1 MSINRIEQTRQKLI
15 SQGKKIVNLSSGNP
29 NEWGV
34 FFKNRY
40 LSTFLQ
46 EYFSSSHAYQP
57 VPFGNYGT
65 RTVLQNYAPSPH
77 PQAVRAP
84 RADFNAVL
92 RKPKK
97 THQIEAENI
106 ALTSGTSESY
116 FHLFRILAGKNSQD
130 QNSNAAPAH
139 GISAQNT
146 GEILLPRPGYPL
158 FEEIARLSGTN
169 LKWYDLNEKNGWQI
183 SEENITKNLTSQTKA
198 IVIVTPNNPTGTVL
212 NKKSLQAVL
221 KIAEQNNLSIIS
233 DEVFSEYYFQ
243 KGKFPHITSIK
254 TSAPIFTLNGI
265 SKTYALPGYKLGWIM
280 MNNNVSI
287 EIKEELERSLD
298 ALLSSN
304 QISQALLPVLL
315 KNGSSF
321 IAKTSQRLSKNRQ
334 IMKEIFA
341 HVKGLEYTPC
351 EGGFYTFI
359 NIKELPI
366 DDENFCIKLMEKT
379 GIFVHPGY
387 FYDYD
392 DNGDMNTFAKYKT
405 KNISHIKNTKSIHI
419 VISLL
424 PPTSE
429 FKKYLVQIQNFIQ
442 EVRMS

>member
-1 MSINRIEQTRQKLI
+1 
-15 SQGKKIVNLSSGNP
+15 
-29 NEWGV
+29 
-34 FFKNRY
+34 
-40 LSTFLQ
+40 
-46 EYFSSSHAYQP
+46 
-57 VPFGNYGT
+57 
-65 RTVLQNYAPSPH
+65 VLQKYAPSPG
-77 PQAVRAP
+77 PRAVRAP
-84 RADFNAVL
+84 RTYFNAEH

-97 THQIEAENI
+97 TQQIKAENI

-116 FHLFRILAGKNSQD
+116 FHLFRILAGINEQT
-130 QNSNAAPAH
+130 QNSNANPSHNIPAQ
-139 GISAQNT
+139 ST

-183 SEENITKNLTSQTKA
+183 SEESITKNLTNKTKA

-212 NKKSLQAVL
+212 NKKSLQSVL

-243 KGKFPHITSIK
+243 KGKFPHITSLK
-254 TSAPIFTLNGI
+254 TSAPVFTLNGI

-280 MNNNVSI
+280 MNQNVS
-287 EIKEELERSLD
+287 EETMEELERSLD
-298 ALLSSN
+298 ALLTSN
-304 QISQALLPVLL
+304 QVSQALLPILF
-315 KNGSSF
+315 KYGSPF
-321 IAKTSQRLSKNRQ
+321 IAKISQRLNKNRQ
-334 IMKEIFA
+334 IMKQVFA
-341 HVKGLEYTPC
+341 QIKDVQYTPC

-359 NIKELPI
+359 NIKNLPV
-366 DDENFCIKLMEKT
+366 DDETFTVKLMENT

-392 DNGDMNTFAKYKT
+392 DNTDVNKFAKYQAK
-405 KNISHIKNTKSIHI
+405 SHSKIKNTKSIHI

-424 PPTSE
+424 PSSPE
-429 FKKYLVQIQNFIQ
+429 FKNYLTQIKNFIE